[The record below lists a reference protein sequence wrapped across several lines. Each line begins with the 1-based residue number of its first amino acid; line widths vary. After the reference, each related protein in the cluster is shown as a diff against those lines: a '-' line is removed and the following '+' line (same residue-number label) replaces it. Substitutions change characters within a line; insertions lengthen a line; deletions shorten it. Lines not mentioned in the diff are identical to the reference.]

1 MVLSGPEVPPVRVV
15 GYVREP
21 TDPSD
26 GRSAFSQQEQL
37 RRFVT
42 ERGHRLVAVCSD
54 IRVPGQ
60 PPTRDGYLSLLGI
73 VASGAVDAVLVPG
86 IETFS
91 SDAIVQEIIL
101 WDLRN
106 RGVRVV
112 STEISDQVVLDPR
125 MDLDPSRMVIRQVL
139 ERVEEHVDLTDR
151 IDVPA
156 VLADSDVVVHI
167 IAADTAEELN
177 SVS

>member
-1 MVLSGPEVPPVRVV
+1 VLVV

-21 TDPSD
+21 TDPSL

-37 RRFVT
+37 RRYVT
-42 ERGHRLVAVCSD
+42 DRGHRLVAVCTD
-54 IRVPGQ
+54 TRVPGQ
-60 PPTRDGYLSLLGI
+60 PPTRNGYRSLLGI
-73 VASGAVDAVLVPG
+73 VASGAVDAVLIPG

-112 STEISDQVVLDPR
+112 STESSDEVVLDPNL
-125 MDLDPSRMVIRQVL
+125 DLDPSRMVIRDVL
-139 ERVEEHVDLTDR
+139 ERVEEHAGLTDQ

-156 VLADSDVVVHI
+156 PVPDGDVLVHI
-167 IAADTAEELN
+167 IAADAAEDMD
-177 SVS
+177 SVR

>member
-1 MVLSGPEVPPVRVV
+1 MRVV

-21 TDPSD
+21 ADPSH

-37 RRFVT
+37 RRYVT
-42 ERGHRLVAVCSD
+42 DRGHRLVAVCSD
-54 IRVPGQ
+54 NRVPGQ
-60 PPTRDGYLSLLGI
+60 PPTRDGYRSLLGI
-73 VASGAVDAVLVPG
+73 VASGAVDAVLIPG

-91 SDAIVQEIIL
+91 SDAIVREIIL

-112 STEISDQVVLDPR
+112 STESSDQVVLDPNVD
-125 MDLDPSRMVIRQVL
+125 MDPSRMVIRDVL
-139 ERVEEHVDLTDR
+139 ERVEEHADLTHRTNIPVAVPDG
-151 IDVPA
+151 DV
-156 VLADSDVVVHI
+156 LVHI
-167 IAADTAEELN
+167 IAADTAEDLD